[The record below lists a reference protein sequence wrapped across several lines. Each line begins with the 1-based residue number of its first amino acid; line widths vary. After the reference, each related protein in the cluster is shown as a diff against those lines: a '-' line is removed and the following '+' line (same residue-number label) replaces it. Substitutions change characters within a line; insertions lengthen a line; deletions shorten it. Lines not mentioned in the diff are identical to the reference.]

1 MFFTDF
7 EAVSQFPGIIFMT
20 SYYQRRYP
28 SDYWSKS
35 EDLECPIAKNTMSS
49 KRFKLIKPMLH
60 IADNQILLPGKM
72 GKVLL
77 SKQLNGKMKE
87 LGIRH

>member
-1 MFFTDF
+1 MFLTDF

-20 SYYQRRYP
+20 SYYKRRYP

-35 EDLECPIAKNTMSS
+35 ECPIAKNAMSS
-49 KRFKLIKPMLH
+49 KRFNLIKPMLH
-60 IADNQILLPGKM
+60 VADNQILLPGKM